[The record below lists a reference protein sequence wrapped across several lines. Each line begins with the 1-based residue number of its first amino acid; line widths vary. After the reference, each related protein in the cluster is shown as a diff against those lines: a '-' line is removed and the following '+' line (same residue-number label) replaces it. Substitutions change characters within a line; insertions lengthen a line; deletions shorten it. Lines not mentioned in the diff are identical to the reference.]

1 MRKNKSLSVLVV
13 GGGIGGLSAAL
24 CLARKNFS
32 VTMLEKRDLFR
43 EVGAGLQISPN
54 AGQVLQ
60 ELGLGEA
67 LENLGV
73 KPQSLDVF
81 DGIEGSHL
89 AHIPLN
95 QFMEMRHGFPYYT
108 ISRTDLHQALAEAAM
123 QHANIDIHFDSHV
136 TSVGFHGETV
146 AVTVNENRD
155 FDADVMIGADG
166 IWSAVRKLV
175 SGDSAAKYTGHTAWR
190 AMIDANEAPEN
201 FRRHAVQLWLGP
213 KTHLVHYP
221 VCAGE
226 KINIVAI
233 TESSWKKEGW
243 SHPGRVVD
251 LIKHFSDWDSTPKE
265 LLAAM
270 GKPLKWA
277 LCGRDPDYDWHG
289 KGRVTLLGD
298 AAHPMLPYLAQGAAM
313 AIEDAYI
320 LADELEAGLGED
332 PVIAL
337 RSYENKR
344 APRTGRVQKS
354 AFDNARLYH
363 LNGAARIA
371 RNMALRAAGAAPGLF
386 MKRYNWLYG
395 KNVMTATLRQPGTK
409 RYF

>member
-1 MRKNKSLSVLVV
+1 MRKNKFLSVLVV

-24 CLARKNFS
+24 CLARKNFA
-32 VTMLEKRDLFR
+32 VTMLEKRDVFR

-54 AGQVLQ
+54 AGRILL
-60 ELGLGEA
+60 ELGLSEA
-67 LENLGV
+67 MESHGV
-73 KPQSLDVF
+73 KPQCLDVF
-81 DGIEGSHL
+81 DGIEGSRL

-95 QFMEMRHGFPYYT
+95 PFMQMQHGAPYYT

-123 QHANIDIHFDSHV
+123 RHGNIDIHFDSHV
-136 TSVGFHGETV
+136 TSVGFHGEKV

-166 IWSAVRKLV
+166 VWSAVRKLV
-175 SGDSAAKYTGHTAWR
+175 TGDGAAKYTGHTAWR
-190 AMIDANEAPEN
+190 AMIEADDAPEN
-201 FRRHAVQLWLGP
+201 MRRAAVNLWLGE

-221 VCAGE
+221 VCGGE

-233 TESSWKKEGW
+233 TESNWEKEGW

-251 LIKHFSDWDSTPKE
+251 LMKHFSGWDNAPKE
-265 LLAAM
+265 MLAAM

-277 LCGRDPDYDWHG
+277 LCGRQPDYNWHG

-313 AIEDAYI
+313 AIEDAWI
-320 LADELEAGLGED
+320 LADELGAGISGD
-332 PVIAL
+332 PAISL
-337 RSYENKR
+337 RAYEKNR

-363 LNGAARIA
+363 LDGTAKVA
-371 RNMALRAAGAAPGLF
+371 RNIALRAAGAAPGLF

-395 KNVMTATLRQPGTK
+395 ENVMTGTQRSSSVK
-409 RYF
+409 KVG